1 MFWFR
6 GALMWLG
13 ALLYSVGAPS
23 PHIWKCPDIN
33 QEPIVECSCDM
44 PHTLRCTGDRS
55 ALQVIGR
62 TLRSLDSAAV
72 SLLDCTIQNV
82 TLLPGSLLE
91 GVALHGLVISSGE
104 INEIQ
109 QSAFQGLAAPLQA
122 LGLPNNQLITVPTVP
137 LRSVPELDRL
147 DLSGNK
153 LKALDVDSFK
163 GLYNLSFVD
172 LSNNLINKMSP
183 STFTKLPQL
192 RTLRLRGNHLTI
204 NAISKLDSILTVEEL
219 DISSNAL
226 VGPLDSHTFPKM
238 QSLKYL
244 QLAHNSFTSI
254 KMGCLEG
261 LTNLTALSLQH
272 NQIDV
277 IEDHAFIY
285 VSKLID
291 LDLSHNRIVAVSGAS
306 LSHLPYLNN
315 LDLRHNFLRALTP
328 DLILPLKK
336 LQSLRLD
343 DNDISIVASDA
354 LKSDIVLKRLTLSE
368 NPLNC
373 DCSLS
378 EFALWLAN
386 SSLPKEDKASAVCTT
401 PPTLENGLLVDIP
414 NRELLC
420 GDEDQEM
427 VVVSHPA
434 PVKAHINLR
443 NFFYDGENIVL
454 QWNVEE
460 KAIPYTCDAIF
471 VYEEEGPNEVLLEST
486 PLKCNSSYLDDPRL
500 LNVTVPNS
508 SELIQGRNYRY
519 CVVLLESAHTT
530 DDLSLVLGCSD
541 VMPLN
546 IDATAETKT
555 NNLNVPNVTAI
566 FASIKPNGLK
576 VAVVINPQ
584 FNCELDVAVFKNSGL
599 LAQKRLDC
607 NSPVYI
613 FEGFCDNSY
622 KVCANIVQSDL
633 VKPVC
638 IKVIESAVPK
648 VFDISMIGLIL
659 ILLSLTTGISFVT
672 IVWVLFKNSR
682 AKTSTHQCFM
692 PPEGEE
698 HQQHNKY
705 IKLQATTKL

>member
-13 ALLYSVGAPS
+13 ALLCSAGTPS

-33 QEPIVECSCDM
+33 QEPSVECSCDM

-62 TLRSLDSAAV
+62 ALRTLDSAAV
-72 SLLDCTIQNV
+72 SLLDCTVQNV
-82 TLLPGSLLE
+82 TLLPGSFLE

-104 INEIQ
+104 ISEIQ
-109 QSAFQGLAAPLQA
+109 QTAFQGLATPLQA
-122 LGLPNNQLITVPTVP
+122 LGLPNNQLSSVPAVA
-137 LRSVPELDRL
+137 LMSVPELDRL

-153 LKALDVDSFK
+153 LKTLDVESFK

-172 LSNNLINKMSP
+172 LSHNLLNKIASG
-183 STFTKLPQL
+183 TFSKLPQL
-192 RTLRLRGNHLTI
+192 KTLRLRENRLTI
-204 NAISKLDSILTVEEL
+204 NALSKLDPISTLEEL
-219 DISSNAL
+219 DLSSNMF
-226 VGPLDSHTFPKM
+226 VGPLDSRTFPKM

-244 QLAHNSFTSI
+244 QLSHNSFASI

-261 LTNLTALSLQH
+261 LSNLTFLSLQH

-285 VSKLID
+285 VSRMID

-306 LSHLPYLNN
+306 LAHLPHLNN

-354 LKSDIVLKRLTLSE
+354 LKSDIILKRLTLSE

-378 EFALWLAN
+378 EFASWLVN
-386 SSLPKEDKASAVCTT
+386 SSLPKEDKSSAVCTT

-414 NRELLC
+414 NKELLC
-420 GDEDQEM
+420 GEDDQESS
-427 VVVSHPA
+427 VVSHSA
-434 PVKAHINLR
+434 PVKAYINLK
-443 NFFYDGENIVL
+443 NFYYDGDTIVL

-460 KAIPYTCDAIF
+460 KAVPYTCDAIF

-486 PLKCNSSYLDDPRL
+486 PLKCNSSYLDDPKV

-508 SELIQGRNYRY
+508 SQLIQGSNYRY
-519 CVVLLESAHTT
+519 CVVLLESAHSA

-541 VMPLN
+541 VMSLN
-546 IDATAETKT
+546 NDATAVSKRDDS
-555 NNLNVPNVTAI
+555 NIPNVTAV
-566 FASIKPNGLK
+566 FASIKTNGLK

-584 FNCELDVAVFKNSGL
+584 YSCELDVAVFKNSGL
-599 LAQKRLDC
+599 IAQKRLNC

-633 VKPVC
+633 VNPVC

-682 AKTSTHQCFM
+682 AKSSTHQCFL

-698 HQQHNKY
+698 QQHNKY

>member
-6 GALMWLG
+6 GALMWIG
-13 ALLYSVGAPS
+13 ALLYTVATPS
-23 PHIWKCPDIN
+23 SYIWKCPDIN

-72 SLLDCTIQNV
+72 SLLDCTVQNV

-104 INEIQ
+104 INEIHET
-109 QSAFQGLAAPLQA
+109 AFQGLATPLQA
-122 LGLPNNQLITVPTVP
+122 LGLPNNQLTSVPTVP

-153 LKALDVDSFK
+153 IKSLDVESFK

-172 LSNNLINKMSP
+172 LSNNFISKIYP
-183 STFTKLPQL
+183 STFSKIPQL
-192 RTLRLRGNHLTI
+192 RTLRLRGNRLTI
-204 NAISKLDSILTVEEL
+204 TAVSKLDSISTAEEL
-219 DISSNAL
+219 DLSVNTL

-244 QLAHNSFTSI
+244 QLSHNSFTSI

-261 LTNLTALSLQH
+261 LTNLTTLTLQH

-285 VSKLID
+285 VSKLVD

-306 LSHLPYLNN
+306 LAHLPHLNN
-315 LDLRHNFLRALTP
+315 LDLRHNFLRALTA

-336 LQSLRLD
+336 LESLRLD

-354 LKSDIVLKRLTLSE
+354 LKSDIILKRLTLSE

-386 SSLPKEDKASAVCTT
+386 SSLPKEDKSSAVCTT

-420 GDEDQEM
+420 GDDEQETLTL
-427 VVVSHPA
+427 SHPA
-434 PVKAHINLR
+434 PVKAHINLKH
-443 NFFYDGENIVL
+443 FFYDGEKIVL
-454 QWNVEE
+454 QWSVEE
-460 KAIPYTCDAIF
+460 KAVPYTCDAIF

-486 PLKCNSSYLDDPRL
+486 PLKCNSSILEDPRI

-508 SELIQGRNYRY
+508 SELVQGRNYRY
-519 CVVLLESAHTT
+519 CVVLLESAHSA

-546 IDATAETKT
+546 VDTITVTKSVD
-555 NNLNVPNVTAI
+555 LNVPNVTAI
-566 FASIKPNGLK
+566 FASIKPDGLK

-584 FNCELDVAVFKNSGL
+584 YNCELDVAVFKNTGL
-599 LAQKRLDC
+599 LAQKRLNC

-622 KVCANIVQSDL
+622 KVCANVVHSD
-633 VKPVC
+633 VMKPVC

-698 HQQHNKY
+698 QQHNKY

>member
-13 ALLYSVGAPS
+13 ALYYVAAPS
-23 PHIWKCPDIN
+23 PDLWKCPDIN

-62 TLRSLDSAAV
+62 TLRSLDSAPV
-72 SLLDCTIQNV
+72 SLLDCTVQNV
-82 TLLPGSLLE
+82 SSLPGSLLE

-104 INEIQ
+104 ITDIQ
-109 QSAFQGLAAPLQA
+109 QTAFQGLASPLQA
-122 LGLPNNQLITVPTVP
+122 LGLPNNQLTSVPT
-137 LRSVPELDRL
+137 LALKSLPELDRL

-153 LKALDVDSFK
+153 LKILDADSFK
-163 GLYNLSFVD
+163 GLYNLSFVE
-172 LSNNLINKMSP
+172 LSNNVLSKIAP
-183 STFTKLPQL
+183 TTFSKLPQL
-192 RTLRLRGNHLTI
+192 RTLRLRGNRLTI
-204 NAISKLDSILTVEEL
+204 AALSKLEQISTVEEMDL
-219 DISSNAL
+219 SANAF
-226 VGPLDSHTFPKM
+226 VGPIDSRTFPKM

-244 QLAHNSFTSI
+244 QLAHNSFASI

-261 LTNLTALSLQH
+261 LGNLSVLSLQH

-285 VSKLID
+285 VSRIIE

-306 LSHLPYLNN
+306 LAHLLSLNN
-315 LDLRHNFLRALTP
+315 LDLRHNFLRALTA
-328 DLILPLKK
+328 DLIQPLKK

-354 LKSDIVLKRLTLSE
+354 LKTGIVLRRLTLSE

-378 EFALWLAN
+378 EFALWLVD
-386 SSLPKEDKASAVCTT
+386 SSLSKEDKASVVCTT

-414 NRELLC
+414 NKDLLC
-420 GDEDQEM
+420 GEDEQDQQ
-427 VVVSHPA
+427 VTSHSD
-434 PVKAHINLR
+434 PVKAHINLQ
-443 NFFYDGENIVL
+443 NFYYDGDQIIL

-460 KAIPYTCDAIF
+460 KALPYTCDAIF
-471 VYEEEGPNEVLLEST
+471 VYEEEGPNEVLYEST
-486 PLKCNSSYLDDPRL
+486 PLKCNSSQLDDPKV

-508 SELIQGRNYRY
+508 SQLVEGRNYRY
-519 CVVLLESAHTT
+519 CVVLLESALSS

-541 VMPLN
+541 VMPLKVHLEAN
-546 IDATAETKT
+546 STQSTVT
-555 NNLNVPNVTAI
+555 NLPNVTAI
-566 FASIKPNGLK
+566 FASIKQDGLK
-576 VAVVINPQ
+576 VAVVVKPKYS
-584 FNCELDVAVFKNSGL
+584 CELDVAVFRNSGL
-599 LAQKRLDC
+599 LAQKRLSC
-607 NSPVYI
+607 NSPVYV

-622 KVCANIVQSDL
+622 KVCANIVQSS
-633 VKPVC
+633 VTKPIC

-682 AKTSTHQCFM
+682 AKTSTHQCFL

-698 HQQHNKY
+698 QQHNKY